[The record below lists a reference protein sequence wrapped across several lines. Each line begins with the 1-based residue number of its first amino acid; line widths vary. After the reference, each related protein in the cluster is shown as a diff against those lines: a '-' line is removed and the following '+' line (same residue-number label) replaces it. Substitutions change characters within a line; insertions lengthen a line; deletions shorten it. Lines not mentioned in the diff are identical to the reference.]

1 MISDVNELCDN
12 HLIYIRDIG
21 YVVVVLNNYLYIHQV
36 GVNIDY
42 DKIKDDFIPFIDFMS
57 NDYEIKVDFIIDEP
71 PRLKNLF
78 RGKRNI
84 RKNIDVYKIIND
96 KVIIDYDLKRIKA
109 KFSQRIPEH
118 ISKFI
123 DEFLKKK

>member
-36 GVNIDY
+36 VNIDY